1 MRQPDNLLDPRHFSR
16 VRRPALDAETLP
28 PWCYTSKDWFDLEIE
43 RIFKRSWG
51 YVGRVDRV
59 PNAGDYVAFDY
70 AGTPVIIVRARDGKV
85 RAFANSCRHRGS
97 EILRAGSGTCKAAL
111 KCPYHGWAY
120 GLDGKLIGAAGMEE
134 TKDFDKAR
142 HGLIPI
148 RLETWAGFMFIN
160 PGETGPS
167 LLEWLDDLPELT
179 ASYGFEDWAC
189 TRRREYELACNW
201 KIIIENFNDEAHIRT
216 VHPKTLLDISEK
228 YAAPA
233 VYEHGD
239 GYWVGSYCEHEGTR
253 LMVGG
258 VDGPAGFDPVPT
270 LKGRLKHGSYHPTVY
285 PHVSFG
291 FCIDGGWAL
300 EVYPL
305 APDRSKLVVNSFFHK
320 DALKR
325 ADFASVVQRY
335 YDRLDVSTD
344 EDNAIEEAVQRGLVS
359 PQAKPGRLSQ
369 EEIGINWLHNW
380 WLDQI
385 FGVTTESHK
394 PDKVRADARA
404 A

>member
-1 MRQPDNLLDPRHFSR
+1 
-16 VRRPALDAETLP
+16 
-28 PWCYTSKDWFDLEIE
+28 
-43 RIFKRSWG
+43 
-51 YVGRVDRV
+51 
-59 PNAGDYVAFDY
+59 
-70 AGTPVIIVRARDGKV
+70 
-85 RAFANSCRHRGS
+85 
-97 EILRAGSGTCKAAL
+97 
-111 KCPYHGWAY
+111 
-120 GLDGKLIGAAGMEE
+120 MEE
-134 TKDFDKAR
+134 TKNFDKAG

-179 ASYGFEDWAC
+179 ASYGLEDWAC

-233 VYEHGD
+233 IYEHGD

-253 LMVGG
+253 LLVGG
-258 VDGPAGFDPVPT
+258 VDGPPGFDPVPT
-270 LKGRLKHGSYHPTVY
+270 LKGRVKNGSYHPTVY
-285 PHVSFG
+285 PHVCFG

-305 APDRSKLVVNSFFHK
+305 APDRTKLVVNSFFHK
-320 DALKR
+320 NALKR

-344 EDNAIEEAVQRGLVS
+344 EDNAIEEAVQRGLAS

-369 EEIGINWLHNW
+369 DEIGINWLHNW

-394 PDKVRADARA
+394 PDGVRADARA